1 MSGLFKIIFA
11 HLGQIFSQIIFTLEI
26 FGGLAKVRCMKDYS
40 KLPLRENPVIFILHV
55 ATNNL
60 NSNRELELI
69 PKLIADDNW
78 SMIKEIDN
86 VTISNIV
93 IRNNNFKEKATEIDE
108 LFKTFVKIKKYFLSR
123 KAQHSKTKQHSK
135 YILSKFLEC

>member
-1 MSGLFKIIFA
+1 
-11 HLGQIFSQIIFTLEI
+11 
-26 FGGLAKVRCMKDYS
+26 MKDHS
-40 KLPLRENPVIFILHV
+40 KLLLTENPVIFILHV

-69 PKLIADDNW
+69 PKLIADVNW
-78 SMIKEIDN
+78 SMIREIDN

-108 LFKTFVKIKKYFLSR
+108 LFKTLVKIRKYFLSR
-123 KAQHSKTKQHSK
+123 KAQQWKTKQHSK

>member
-1 MSGLFKIIFA
+1 MSGIFKIVFA
-11 HLGQIFSQIIFTLEI
+11 HLGQIFSQIMFTLEI
-26 FGGLAKVRCMKDYS
+26 FGGLAKLRCMKDHS
-40 KLPLRENPVIFILHV
+40 KLLLRENPVIFILLV
-55 ATNNL
+55 AKNNL

-69 PKLIADDNW
+69 PKLIADVNW

-108 LFKTFVKIKKYFLSR
+108 LFKTLVKIRKKILSR
-123 KAQHSKTKQHSK
+123 KAQEWKTKQHSK